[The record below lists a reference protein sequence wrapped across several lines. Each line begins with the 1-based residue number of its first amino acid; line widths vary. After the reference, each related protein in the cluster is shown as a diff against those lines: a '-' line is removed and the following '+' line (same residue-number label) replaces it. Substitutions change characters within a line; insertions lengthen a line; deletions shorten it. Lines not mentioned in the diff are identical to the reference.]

1 MKPDVQAHRD
11 AVAAAP
17 DDLSLRLVLAKALMD
32 AVWYSKDDGV
42 WETNYNEAKSIL
54 ESVLSE
60 DPDNAIA
67 LVNLGVVHSD
77 RGSHKRAL
85 DYYRRAEALDWTDG
99 NLLHNM
105 GVALVN
111 LGDGGSGRE
120 YLRES
125 AKLQEHPD
133 TVTAYFDPQ
142 AH

>member
-11 AVAAAP
+11 AVAADP
-17 DDLSLRLVLAKALMD
+17 DDLALRLVLAKALMD
-32 AVWYSKDDGV
+32 AVWYSKDEGV
-42 WETNYNEAKSIL
+42 WKTNYSEAKSIL

-77 RGSHKRAL
+77 QGSHKRAL
-85 DYYRRAEALDWTDG
+85 EYYRRAEALDWTDG
-99 NLLHNM
+99 NLLHNI

-111 LGDGGSGRE
+111 LGDVDGRG
-120 YLRES
+120 YLSES
-125 AKLQEHPD
+125 AKLREHPD
-133 TVTAYFDPQ
+133 TITAYFDPQ